1 MIPLVTVVKMLR
13 IALGYGSRTER
24 VARLLNSPD
33 TSVSMM
39 ANSLMHQGYLDRFT
53 GSVNIPPK

>member
-1 MIPLVTVVKMLR
+1 MIPLITVVKMLR
-13 IALGYGSRTER
+13 IALGYGSRTDR
-24 VARLLNSPD
+24 VKRMLDSPD

-53 GSVNIPPK
+53 GSVNLTPR